1 MSVDKFVE
9 TDAGI
14 AEVADILRVQP
25 FMKDRVIKIS
35 DIQMSLR
42 TAEDDLIQLFY
53 DLKFRK
59 DEYETFIVI
68 PGKDDLQARI
78 FEALKVLP
86 YKTTL
91 CGEYDDD
98 VVFIPDDVRPAKAA

>member
-1 MSVDKFVE
+1 MSVDRFVE
-9 TDAGI
+9 TDAEI
-14 AEVADILRVQP
+14 ADVADILRMRP
-25 FMKDRVIKIS
+25 FMKDQVLKIS
-35 DIQMSLR
+35 DTQMSLL

-53 DLKFRK
+53 DLKFRE
-59 DEYETFIVI
+59 DAYETFIVI
-68 PGKDDLQARI
+68 PGKDVLQARI

-98 VVFIPDDVRPAKAA
+98 VVFIPANLRPAQTA

>member
-1 MSVDKFVE
+1 MN
-9 TDAGI
+9 
-14 AEVADILRVQP
+14 
-25 FMKDRVIKIS
+25 DRVFKIS
-35 DIQMSLR
+35 DTQMSLY
-42 TAEDDLIQLFY
+42 TTDNDLIQLFY
-53 DLKFRK
+53 DLKLHE
-59 DEYETFIVI
+59 DEYETFIVM
-68 PGKDDLQARI
+68 PEKNDLQVRI